1 MSEQTRRNG
10 LARGPRNFPKWLRR
24 IRLGAVLG
32 VSAFVLIVF
41 FQNVKK
47 HDPYDILFWQASV
60 PRWIALL
67 VAAVIGLA
75 AGVWI
80 AYLAGKRRS

>member
-10 LARGPRNFPKWLRR
+10 LARAPRNFPQWLRR
-24 IRLGAVLG
+24 IRLGTMLAVG
-32 VSAFVLIVF
+32 AFLLIAF

-47 HDPYDILFWQASV
+47 HDPYDILFWQARV
-60 PRWIALL
+60 PRWVALL
-67 VAAVIGLA
+67 VATVVGVA

-80 AYLAGKRRS
+80 TYLAGKRRS